1 MLIEEQRNF
10 QVFPSIV
17 PANEES
23 EITIRAIDGRILFYD
38 DITYDIQFIPSEE
51 SDVPIDDKLT
61 LRGYELSRKTF
72 SVRPQNGVIKI
83 KYFFSDEQRWG
94 IKISTQEYEKHEN
107 PLIAKIPTP
116 IWQGIKKPPKDGVV
130 LYIYSLYPDLYN
142 KRVLRGNLHL
152 HTNVSDG
159 RESPVMAAARNR
171 AAGLDFIAVT
181 DHFLYDGGKAAREAF
196 DFETDFKVLVGE
208 EIHNTY
214 VGNIHL
220 VNIESSKSVNERFLS
235 EPDVVDKEAMALES
249 EVEIPEGVDKKEYL
263 YRVWC
268 YREAKKYGGLVIFP
282 HPYWAIAHRYHVGP
296 RMSMAILRN
305 GLCDAFEVVGGPSEA
320 KNNLQ
325 VALWSELRAEG
336 KTIPVVGSTDGHT
349 VLFKYFDSSST
360 YVFAD
365 GDDIKGAV
373 LNGYSVAAEHQENTP
388 VRLYGTF
395 RLVRYA
401 RFLAE
406 HYFPMHNDLCEASG
420 NAITEYI
427 SGNKEMKPI
436 VEALEKRVLDF
447 EKKFFGRM

>member
-1 MLIEEQRNF
+1 MLIEEQRNYIIE
-10 QVFPSIV
+10 PSIV
-17 PANEES
+17 PADKES
-23 EITIRAIDGRILFYD
+23 EITIRAVDGRMLFYD
-38 DITYDIQFIPSEE
+38 DINYDIQFIPSEE

-61 LRGYELSRKTF
+61 LRGYELNRKTF
-72 SVRPQNGVIKI
+72 SVKPENGVIKI
-83 KYFFSDEQRWG
+83 KYFFSGEQRWG
-94 IKISTQEYEKHEN
+94 IKISTQEYEAHEN

-116 IWQGIKKPPKDGVV
+116 VWQNQKNPPKEGVV
-130 LYIYSLYPDLYN
+130 LYIYSLLPDLYG
-142 KRVLRGNLHL
+142 KRVMRGNLHL

-181 DHFLYDGGKAAREAF
+181 DHFLYDCGKAAREAF

-220 VNIESSKSVNERFLS
+220 VNIESSKSVNERFFT
-235 EPDVVDKEAMALES
+235 EPDVVDREAMALEN
-249 EVEIPEGVDKKEYL
+249 EVEIPAGVDKKEYL

-305 GLCDAFEVVGGPSEA
+305 GLCDAFEVVGGGSEA

-325 VALWSELRAEG
+325 LALWSELRAEG
-336 KTIPVVGSTDGHT
+336 ITIPVVGSTDGHT
-349 VLFKYFDSSST
+349 VLFRYFDSSST

-365 GDDIKGAV
+365 GDDIKGAI

-388 VRLYGTF
+388 VRIYGTF

-406 HYFPMHNDLCEASG
+406 HYFPMHDDLCAASG

-427 SGNKEMKPI
+427 SGNKEMKSV

-447 EKKFFGRM
+447 EKRFFGRN